1 VCDEWHWKLTS
12 GFLDPQEY
20 SPRHEKL
27 GRAEDEVGDGA
38 ADEQLQELRGPAGAQ
53 AQRWEADRP
62 GAES

>member
-12 GFLDPQEY
+12 GFLDSQEY

-38 ADEQLQELRGPAGAQ
+38 AELLQELRGPAGAQ
-53 AQRWEADRP
+53 AQRREADRP
-62 GAES
+62 GAAS